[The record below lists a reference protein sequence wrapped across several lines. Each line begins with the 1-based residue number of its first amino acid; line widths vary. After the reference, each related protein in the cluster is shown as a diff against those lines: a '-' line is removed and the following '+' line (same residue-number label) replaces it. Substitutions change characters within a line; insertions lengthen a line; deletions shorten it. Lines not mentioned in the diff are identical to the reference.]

1 MTRVSVIPNPSRRG
15 EGSLHS
21 LRSVGMTIENK
32 KGSETEQKIR
42 TCFRR
47 PCDLSR
53 LPPVAKNRFHH
64 IIHDDWHTCQSAFFG
79 QPALML
85 ASPKKF
91 HQRLKLRFF
100 QLKTFLL
107 QHNNLRLQSLSPPFK
122 VFS

>member
-53 LPPVAKNRFHH
+53 LPPAAKNPFHH

-85 ASPKKF
+85 ASPKKADW
-91 HQRLKLRFF
+91 QVC
-100 QLKTFLL
+100 
-107 QHNNLRLQSLSPPFK
+107 QSSW
-122 VFS
+122 